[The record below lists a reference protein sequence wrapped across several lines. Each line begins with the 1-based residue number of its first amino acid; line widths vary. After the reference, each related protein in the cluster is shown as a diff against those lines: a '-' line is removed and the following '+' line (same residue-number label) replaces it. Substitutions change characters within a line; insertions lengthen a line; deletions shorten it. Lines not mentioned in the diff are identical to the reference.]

1 MVPEPTLRLGV
12 ITPVLSRFPGAY
24 GPWEPDGTIED
35 VVRIARAAE
44 RLGYECLTCSEHV
57 AIPAETPEGPA
68 GPGSCYWDPLATFGY
83 LAAHTSRIR
92 LATVVL
98 PLPYHHPLDIAK
110 RYGTLDRISGG
121 RLILGV
127 GVGYLKPEFALL
139 GATYEGRNERSDDA
153 IRALR
158 ASFGRSQP
166 EYDGKHFR
174 FRGMIIDPCGVQD
187 RVPIWIGGRTRRS
200 LRRAVELGDAWYPFA
215 VTPQQ
220 VADWISESQSTEA
233 WQQRQTPLEVVLPTR
248 IDPLRA
254 PQDTAR
260 TVRELRQAG
269 ADRLMV
275 RFVHYSLEQYLEQLE
290 AMTEVV
296 SSL

>member
-1 MVPEPTLRLGV
+1 MKLGL

-24 GPWEPDGTIED
+24 GAWEPDGTIDD
-35 VVRIARAAE
+35 VVRIAQGAE
-44 RLGYECLTCSEHV
+44 RLGYECLTCAEHI
-57 AIPAETPEGPA
+57 AIPAETAQGQEGP
-68 GPGSCYWDPLATFGY
+68 GTCYWDPLATFGY

-139 GATYEGRNERSDDA
+139 GATYEKRNERSDDA

-158 ASFGRSQP
+158 ASFGRPQP
-166 EYDGKHFR
+166 EYDGEHFQ

-187 RVPIWIGGRTRRS
+187 QVPIWVGGRTRRS

-215 VTPQQ
+215 VTPGQ
-220 VADWISESQSTEA
+220 VADWISESRSTEA
-233 WQQRQTPLEVVLPTR
+233 WQQRKTPLEIVLAAR
-248 IDPLRA
+248 LDPLRA
-254 PQDTAR
+254 PEDTAR
-260 TVRELRQAG
+260 TIQELGQAG
-269 ADRLMV
+269 AGTLMV
-275 RFVHYSLEQYLEQLE
+275 RFVHRSLDQYLEQLE
-290 AMTEVV
+290 AMVDVV
-296 SSL
+296 SAL